1 MVEGFPH
8 MPHPHSLHSLL
19 SLQVKLHLQKS
30 QLLSFFSFINE
41 GKVWK
46 NLQTVQT
53 HCKYPMHDPDHTI
66 RPEAEF
72 LSSTNVPWSSD
83 CFPLCLR
90 YTVIKGCCQWK
101 DQDRPSL
108 AEVSRKLSSGEKS
121 ASDKVLKA
129 LGTVNIEQYLQEA
142 GYGETNSYTVFW
154 SAPVSAGLIALFSRM
169 VPQ

>member
-1 MVEGFPH
+1 
-8 MPHPHSLHSLL
+8 MPNSHPLHSLL
-19 SLQVKLHLQKS
+19 SLQVKLRFQKS

-46 NLQTVQT
+46 NLPTVQT
-53 HCKYPMHDPDHTI
+53 RCKYPMHDPDHTI
-66 RPEAEF
+66 
-72 LSSTNVPWSSD
+72 LSSTNVLWSSD
-83 CFPLCLR
+83 YFPLCHR
-90 YTVIKGCCQWK
+90 YTIIKGCCQWK

-121 ASDKVLKA
+121 ASDKVLRA

-154 SAPVSAGLIALFSRM
+154 SPSVSAGLIALFSLM